1 MSGSGEFTVDVE
13 ELASLSTRLDRCT
26 ESMRYAS
33 GDLRSATV
41 GDLGNGQ
48 IDEAGADFKSAWEFG
63 ISQIAAVTDAIREGL
78 QVTARAYHET
88 DSALQQAFAK
98 GHHQSGSTAS
108 GGSAQASPFG

>member
-1 MSGSGEFTVDVE
+1 MKHAG
-13 ELASLSTRLDRCT
+13 
-26 ESMRYAS
+26 

-48 IDEAGADFKSAWEFG
+48 IDQAGAEFKSAWEFG

-88 DSALQQAFAK
+88 DSAIQQAFTK
-98 GHHQSGSTAS
+98 GHRHSGATAS
-108 GGSAQASPFG
+108 RGSAEASPFG